1 MAAAWLVTAQGKG
14 LAGGCRLETLYVGN
28 LAHETTDVDLRTAFS
43 RFGQVVSSK
52 IVSDRRGRTK
62 GFGYVE
68 MGDEASAKAAM
79 ESLRGTQINGR
90 TMDIVLEERAKR
102 RRRGNVRAGRR
113 R

>member
-1 MAAAWLVTAQGKG
+1 MK
-14 LAGGCRLETLYVGN
+14 TLYVGN
-28 LAHETTDVDLRTAFS
+28 LAHETTDVDLREAFS
-43 RFGQVVSSK
+43 PFGEVVSAR

-68 MGDEASAKAAM
+68 MKDEASAGVAM

-90 TMDIVLEERAKR
+90 TVDIVLEEQAR
-102 RRRGNVRAGRR
+102 RRSGGGRR

>member
-1 MAAAWLVTAQGKG
+1 MK
-14 LAGGCRLETLYVGN
+14 TLYVGN
-28 LAHETTDVDLRTAFS
+28 LAHETTDMDLKTAFS
-43 RFGQVVSSK
+43 QFGAVASVK

-68 MGDEASAKAAM
+68 MADEESAKASM

-90 TMDIVLEERAKR
+90 TMDIVMEEPR
-102 RRRGNVRAGRR
+102 RRSGGRVRAGRR

>member
-1 MAAAWLVTAQGKG
+1 MK
-14 LAGGCRLETLYVGN
+14 TLYIGN

-43 RFGQVVSSK
+43 RIGKVVSVK

-68 MGDEASAKAAM
+68 MADESSAKTSM
-79 ESLRGTQINGR
+79 ESLRGTQLNGR
-90 TMDIVLEERAKR
+90 TMDIVLEEP
-102 RRRGNVRAGRR
+102 RRRGGGRVRAGRR

>member
-1 MAAAWLVTAQGKG
+1 M
-14 LAGGCRLETLYVGN
+14 ETLYVGN

-43 RFGQVVSSK
+43 RFGQVVSAK

-68 MGDEASAKAAM
+68 MADEASARVAM

-90 TMDIVLEERAKR
+90 SMDIVLEEPRKR
-102 RRRGNVRAGRR
+102 GGGRIRAGRR

>member
-1 MAAAWLVTAQGKG
+1 MK
-14 LAGGCRLETLYVGN
+14 TLYVGN

-43 RFGQVVSSK
+43 KFGAVTSVK

-68 MGDEASAKAAM
+68 MADDSSAKAAM

-90 TMDIVLEERAKR
+90 TMDIVLEEPRKR
-102 RRRGNVRAGRR
+102 GGGRVRAGRR

>member
-1 MAAAWLVTAQGKG
+1 MK
-14 LAGGCRLETLYVGN
+14 TLYVGN
-28 LAHETTDVDLRTAFS
+28 LAHETRDVDLRTAFS
-43 RFGQVVSSK
+43 RFGDVVSAR

-68 MGDEASAKAAM
+68 MTDEASAKAAM

-90 TMDIVLEERAKR
+90 TLDIVLEERTR
-102 RRRGNVRAGRR
+102 RRSTGNARAGRR

>member
-1 MAAAWLVTAQGKG
+1 MK
-14 LAGGCRLETLYVGN
+14 TLYVGN
-28 LAHETTDVDLRTAFS
+28 LAHETRDVDLRTAFS
-43 RFGQVVSSK
+43 RFGDVVSAR

-68 MGDEASAKAAM
+68 MTDEASAKAAM

-90 TMDIVLEERAKR
+90 TLDIVLEERMR
-102 RRRGNVRAGRR
+102 RRSTGNARAGRR